1 MSLYT
6 NLSVYKV
13 SYDLLLEIFKLTK
26 NFSREYK
33 YTIGEDLKKENI
45 EMILKIYKANS
56 SFEKRKKRISLA
68 RENIET
74 IRLLIRIL
82 KDLKEVNLKRF
93 IALSEKIESISKQL
107 TAWEK
112 VSK

>member
-6 NLSVYKV
+6 NLSVYKA
-13 SYDLLLEIFKLTK
+13 SYDLLLEIFRLTK

-45 EMILKIYKANS
+45 EMILKIYGANS
-56 SFEKRKKRISLA
+56 SFEGRKKKIGLA
-68 RENIET
+68 RKNIET

-82 KDLKEVNLKRF
+82 KDLKEVSLNRF
-93 IALSEKIESISKQL
+93 IQINEKIESVSKQL

-112 VSK
+112 ASK